1 LNQAMQISRS
11 ILKLTR
17 LYNATLDNFLKELK
31 LTKPQA
37 MTIAQ
42 IYKET
47 KTIGQ
52 ITEAVQLSYST
63 VSGIIDRLERD
74 GWIERVRDKSDRR
87 VIWIQKTEKMDE
99 IRNSL
104 DFYQEKFFQTVL
116 GDLGAEDLDGI
127 IHSLDLL
134 NTHLEKK
141 GTDKS

>member
-17 LYNATLDNFLKELK
+17 LYNATLENFLKELK

-37 MTIAQ
+37 MTIGQ
-42 IYKET
+42 IYKEP

-52 ITEAVQLSYST
+52 ITEAIQLSYST

-74 GWIERVRDKSDRR
+74 GWIQRVRDKSDRR

-99 IRNSL
+99 IRNTL
-104 DFYQEKFFQTVL
+104 DFYQEQFFQTVL
-116 GDLGAEDLDGI
+116 GDLGTDDLDGI
-127 IHSLDLL
+127 MRSLELL

-141 GTDKS
+141 GVDKS